1 MVGRPLDPM
10 KPAYEASKKSGLFEN
25 LLLSFDFLCNILVM
39 FELDH
44 DGPVFRTFLRVQIAL
59 SESSIRCY
67 YTPLAAIGRDVFNYE
82 NSNMHKY
89 SILRTCK

>member
-1 MVGRPLDPM
+1 MAGRPLDPM
-10 KPAYEASKKSGLFEN
+10 LPAYEASKKSAIFGKVF
-25 LLLSFDFLCNILVM
+25 LSFDVLNRILVM

-67 YTPLAAIGRDVFNYE
+67 YTPLAAIGRDVFDFK
-82 NSNMHKY
+82 NSSMHKY
-89 SILRTCK
+89 SM

>member
-1 MVGRPLDPM
+1 MAGRPLDPM
-10 KPAYEASKKSGLFEN
+10 LPAYEASKKSAIFGNVF
-25 LLLSFDFLCNILVM
+25 LSFDFLNSILVM

-67 YTPLAAIGRDVFNYE
+67 YTPLAAIGRDVFDFKKL
-82 NSNMHKY
+82 SMHKY
-89 SILRTCK
+89 SM

>member
-1 MVGRPLDPM
+1 
-10 KPAYEASKKSGLFEN
+10 
-25 LLLSFDFLCNILVM
+25 M

-67 YTPLAAIGRDVFNYE
+67 YTPLAAIGRDVFDFKKL
-82 NSNMHKY
+82 SMHKY
-89 SILRTCK
+89 SM

>member
-1 MVGRPLDPM
+1 MAGRPLDPM
-10 KPAYEASKKSGLFEN
+10 LPAYEASKNSNILKLI
-25 LLLSFDFLCNILVM
+25 LSFDFLNCILVM

-67 YTPLAAIGRDVFNYE
+67 YTPLAAIGRDVFDFK
-82 NSNMHKY
+82 S
-89 SILRTCK
+89 T